1 MLMAFTMESY
11 RLRAVFLRGNSPLD
25 CFPHPLGAGRNFTM
39 TVRAVFTDG
48 TVKDFPDCDEF
59 QVNKAYQCFFI
70 QHKEHLIMLPVVN
83 VKYIGYKEDVE

>member
-1 MLMAFTMESY
+1 
-11 RLRAVFLRGNSPLD
+11 
-25 CFPHPLGAGRNFTM
+25 M

-48 TVKDFPDCDEF
+48 TMKDFPDCDEF